1 MSAGVSNIGTND
13 AGSTGLV
20 SNRIVFAA
28 GNNIPLSQSTGG
40 NSSATITII
49 GAAAGTGAAIQAI
62 QAGTNTGTTGTI
74 VFSNEN
80 NITFG
85 MAANSSVV
93 TASASFAATNLLGGV
108 AAGTQTATTG
118 TVLLSNSN
126 NVIFGM
132 SNSSIVTASVSD
144 SVNIIA
150 AGTQTANTSGTVVFS
165 NSNNVSFGANG
176 QTITGSVHAQQT
188 GISSIVASNTT
199 YTSGQVHFTG
209 SNMVTVRSGTG
220 QRVIIDATQTVQSQ
234 NLHALVVSNNTS
246 GPFTI
251 GTSGTVSFAGTNLT
265 ITANTAN
272 SSIIGFSIH
281 PEQTAISGIQA
292 SDTTFISGTVIFTG
306 VGGGITVSSN
316 TGQRI
321 DLSVAAQST
330 QTQNLHGLVV
340 SNNTSGATTIGTSGT
355 VSFAGTNITIT
366 ANTANNSIIGF
377 SVANPVGAGIGSIS
391 AGTTRVTSGEVVFSN
406 ANNISFG
413 AVGQTI
419 TASFS
424 QSIQT
429 QSTYTVP
436 TLSKWENV
444 VIGDTQH
451 SQSLAVENAT
461 FWLVDMS
468 PGAPVFPGNMTV
480 STAFIDVE
488 ATQTATKNAV
498 DT

>member
-1 MSAGVSNIGTND
+1 
-13 AGSTGLV
+13 
-20 SNRIVFAA
+20 
-28 GNNIPLSQSTGG
+28 
-40 NSSATITII
+40 
-49 GAAAGTGAAIQAI
+49 
-62 QAGTNTGTTGTI
+62 
-74 VFSNEN
+74 
-80 NITFG
+80 
-85 MAANSSVV
+85 
-93 TASASFAATNLLGGV
+93 
-108 AAGTQTATTG
+108 
-118 TVLLSNSN
+118 
-126 NVIFGM
+126 M

-165 NSNNVSFGANG
+165 NSNNVSFGMTNNSIVTATATFNQTEQPGIQSLSAGTTRITTGEAVFSNSNNITFGANG
-176 QTITGSVHAQQT
+176 QTITASVHAQQT

-272 SSIIGFSIH
+272 
-281 PEQTAISGIQA
+281 
-292 SDTTFISGTVIFTG
+292 
-306 VGGGITVSSN
+306 
-316 TGQRI
+316 
-321 DLSVAAQST
+321 
-330 QTQNLHGLVV
+330 
-340 SNNTSGATTIGTSGT
+340 
-355 VSFAGTNITIT
+355 
-366 ANTANNSIIGF
+366 NSIIGF

-391 AGTTRVTSGEVVFSN
+391 AGTTRVTSGEAVFSNSNNISFGVNGQTVTATVHPLQTGISSIFAGTTRATSGEEAFSN

-488 ATQTATKNAV
+488 ATQTATSVNTAANSHSWKIGIY
-498 DT
+498 TG